1 MGPTRTAGRIWSL
14 SVGLSMLSRGIQ
26 VTTMQ
31 QNVEH
36 GRVIIDMDKFGRIS
50 MLSCLCS
57 DIVKL
62 MSCRSLE
69 MMFAI
74 AIIDKALHTN
84 GNPTILSSSV
94 QRMVVL
100 AKKVAHLLVRHT
112 IRGCFCDVEP
122 V

>member
-36 GRVIIDMDKFGRIS
+36 GRVIIDMNKFGRIS

-84 GNPTILSSSV
+84 GNPSILSSSV
-94 QRMVVL
+94 QRMAVL